1 MKSKESFALTTGLS
15 IREPAGLVLLR
26 ASPSGSARH
35 RKNIYFREYLFKN
48 YKIIVPTA
56 TDYTF
61 ESVITVFQRIID
73 ITN

>member
-35 RKNIYFREYLFKN
+35 IASIAFKL
-48 YKIIVPTA
+48 
-56 TDYTF
+56 
-61 ESVITVFQRIID
+61 
-73 ITN
+73 